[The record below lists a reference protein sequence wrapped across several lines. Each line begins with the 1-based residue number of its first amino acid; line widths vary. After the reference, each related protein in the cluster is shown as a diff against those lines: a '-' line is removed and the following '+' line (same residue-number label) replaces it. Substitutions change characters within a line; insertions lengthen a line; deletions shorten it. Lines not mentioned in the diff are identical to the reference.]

1 MKVFALFLI
10 FGFGSTIKIDSVKC
24 STPRSCVVHVNK
36 PVAKDTTVNVNLTD
50 GATVPLT
57 LKAGTQDVFFA
68 PPADYV
74 VGSAK
79 LK

>member
-1 MKVFALFLI
+1 MILGLFILW
-10 FGFGSTIKIDSVKC
+10 FGLKIDSVKC

-36 PVAKDTTVNVNLTD
+36 PVTKDTTVNVTLKD
-50 GATVPLT
+50 GTVVPLT

-68 PPADYV
+68 PSADYV